1 MPAYLRGAFAASATV
16 GTRTMSATRRAMR
29 PRQIGFN
36 RAKRNAVWEATRYSK
51 YPRMAG
57 AVRTLHPV
65 ATVGFSSRTR
75 GAYLSVE
82 TIGAG
87 PLPFRKM
94 NLDLQVTGAPL
105 PQAAQMGRVDL

>member
-1 MPAYLRGAFAASATV
+1 
-16 GTRTMSATRRAMR
+16 
-29 PRQIGFN
+29 
-36 RAKRNAVWEATRYSK
+36 
-51 YPRMAG
+51 MAG

-94 NLDLQVTGAPL
+94 NLDLQVTAARL
-105 PQAAQMGRVDL
+105 PQAAQMGRVDLTGTKRAGALRALTINSGRGVLMPS